1 MNDATLKEL
10 WQQVAEQDSAE
21 AKYKELCAQR
31 ETVAAQVKKLERPAG
46 TNRPTWTV
54 WKGAVWRRSF
64 YQVIGKMD
72 EKLDKE
78 REEAYAARVKAD
90 AAARELASIDADLQR
105 CRARLDQL
113 EGCGRRYQE
122 ALAGKVQELKAGG
135 GPAAQELMECETR
148 IEGMRL
154 RKKELKEA
162 LDAGKNG
169 PPYHRRGDGLPG
181 QRRGLEYMGRDGRRP
196 GGRSGQV

>member
-1 MNDATLKEL
+1 M
-10 WQQVAEQDSAE
+10 
-21 AKYKELCAQR
+21 
-31 ETVAAQVKKLERPAG
+31 KKLEKARWNEQADVDRLEG
-46 TNRPTWTV
+46 
-54 WKGAVWRRSF
+54 GSLAAFF

-90 AAARELASIDADLQR
+90 AAARELDSIDADLQR

-135 GPAAQELMECETR
+135 GPAAR
-148 IEGMRL
+148 
-154 RKKELKEA
+154 
-162 LDAGKNG
+162 N
-169 PPYHRRGDGLPG
+169 
-181 QRRGLEYMGRDGRRP
+181 
-196 GGRSGQV
+196 

>member
-31 ETVAAQVKKLERPAG
+31 ETVAAQVKKLEKA
-46 TNRPTWTV
+46 
-54 WKGAVWRRSF
+54 RRNEQADVDRLEGGSLAAFF

-105 CRARLDQL
+105 CRARL
-113 EGCGRRYQE
+113 
-122 ALAGKVQELKAGG
+122 
-135 GPAAQELMECETR
+135 
-148 IEGMRL
+148 
-154 RKKELKEA
+154 
-162 LDAGKNG
+162 
-169 PPYHRRGDGLPG
+169 HRN
-181 QRRGLEYMGRDGRRP
+181 
-196 GGRSGQV
+196 

>member
-31 ETVAAQVKKLERPAG
+31 ETVAAQVKKLEKA
-46 TNRPTWTV
+46 
-54 WKGAVWRRSF
+54 RRNEQADVDRLEGGSLAAFF

-90 AAARELASIDADLQR
+90 AAARELASIDA
-105 CRARLDQL
+105 A
-113 EGCGRRYQE
+113 
-122 ALAGKVQELKAGG
+122 LKAADKAVAKLEAQKTAAEAK
-135 GPAAQELMECETR
+135 AAQQARQAEIDSALQKL
-148 IEGMRL
+148 ISDGMSVDEIL
-154 RKKELKEA
+154 NKLK
-162 LDAGKNG
+162 
-169 PPYHRRGDGLPG
+169 
-181 QRRGLEYMGRDGRRP
+181 
-196 GGRSGQV
+196 